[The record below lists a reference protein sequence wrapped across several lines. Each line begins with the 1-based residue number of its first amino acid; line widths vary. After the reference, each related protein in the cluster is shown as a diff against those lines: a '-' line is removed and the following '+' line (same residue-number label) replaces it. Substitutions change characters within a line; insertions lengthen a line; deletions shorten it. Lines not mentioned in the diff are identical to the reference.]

1 MRSTLVTFVSIN
13 SPLVGIEIADRFGGM
28 TGKVGT
34 GVWVKTLYLDSKT
47 LLSITAALSHIQYWS
62 QVNVSIRM
70 KSVGICC
77 KSPENVTALNS
88 LSSLDN

>member
-1 MRSTLVTFVSIN
+1 
-13 SPLVGIEIADRFGGM
+13 M

-34 GVWVKTLYLDSKT
+34 GVWVKTFYFDSKT
-47 LLSITAALSHIQYWS
+47 LLSITAALVHISYGS
-62 QVNVSIRM
+62 RVSVLIGM
-70 KSVGICC
+70 KSVGFCG